1 MKKYNNY
8 FLMAITIFVM
18 IVIAIASLA
27 SVFKFDFY
35 ELDQILVAISI
46 SSYFLSY
53 AEIIECNLD
62 LQQNKYLYLKEKY
75 DVFTVEQKEFSRKI
89 EKYIEFV
96 NIQYENNA
104 SIVTDEERKSLNSFK
119 NSSVKFNNDYE
130 KSIEDEKQLYLKSS
144 NKLSKKYSVVMTCAF
159 LSLICVLSFESL
171 YKLLEQSNSIFCLSA
186 FLFVVMA
193 MGIKANNSKIYA
205 DFKKI
210 IDENIFKQK
219 QHIKIINDI
228 MEKYNYGQAQ
238 DADGK

>member
-1 MKKYNNY
+1 
-8 FLMAITIFVM
+8 MAITIFVM

-228 MEKYNYGQAQ
+228 MEKYNYGQTQ
-238 DADGK
+238 DADGE

>member
-1 MKKYNNY
+1 
-8 FLMAITIFVM
+8 MAITIFVM
-18 IVIAIASLA
+18 IVLAIASLA

-119 NSSVKFNNDYE
+119 NSSIKFNNDYE

-205 DFKKI
+205 DLKKK

-219 QHIKIINDI
+219 QHIKIMNDI

-238 DADGK
+238 DADGE